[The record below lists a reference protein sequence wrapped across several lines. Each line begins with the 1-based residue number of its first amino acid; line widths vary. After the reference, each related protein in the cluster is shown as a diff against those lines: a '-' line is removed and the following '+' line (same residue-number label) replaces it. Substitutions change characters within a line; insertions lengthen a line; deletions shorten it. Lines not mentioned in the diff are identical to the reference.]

1 VLLMVTSSDL
11 VVQVDLSHCAER
23 PGNTRR
29 NT

>member
-1 VLLMVTSSDL
+1 MVTSSDL
-11 VVQVDLSHCAER
+11 VDQVALSHCAER